1 MNTNKNSKDWEE
13 WMGYC
18 VHYMNWNG
26 EGPFIDPQTDYGVP
40 MARAVRTMRTILK
53 TGRCAWLVK
62 VDPHQD
68 WDVPF

>member
-1 MNTNKNSKDWEE
+1 MNKNSKNWEE
-13 WMGYC
+13 WMGYSVC
-18 VHYMNWNG
+18 YISWSG
-26 EGPFIDPQTDYGVP
+26 EGPFIDPATDYGVS
-40 MARAVRTMRTILK
+40 MAAAVRTMKTILK